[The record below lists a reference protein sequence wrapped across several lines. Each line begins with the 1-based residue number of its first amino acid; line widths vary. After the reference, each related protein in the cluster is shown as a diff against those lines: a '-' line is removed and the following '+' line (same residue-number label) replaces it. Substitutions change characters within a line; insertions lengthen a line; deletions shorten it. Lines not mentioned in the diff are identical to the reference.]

1 MSGTGDGYPNL
12 FVIGAPK
19 CGTTAIYHALN
30 ALPDV
35 TMTRVKET
43 GFFANDALY
52 PLGMDHYLRSYLPG
66 NPTTRYRG
74 EASPWYLYQPEVIDR
89 LRTTL
94 QGPLTLITMVRNP
107 TDRAISMYLD
117 QRAAGYE
124 TRDPAE
130 ALDPAGDLADR
141 FETRYVEHGHY
152 VRYLEPWREA
162 FGADLHVI
170 PAPSAASPEVIRQ
183 AFAATLD
190 LEVPGD
196 FLDHQDDSQRN
207 VAGANRNAP
216 LLKGISYLA
225 RSQRLKLAIRRTL
238 PPGFDQRVMAA
249 LRTRGRVRGEAPK
262 ISIPSALVGALDE
275 HYAAEV
281 VEMRDRW
288 GVDLTPRRS
297 AD

>member
-1 MSGTGDGYPNL
+1 MTGTGYPNL

-19 CGTTAIYHALN
+19 CGTTAIYHALD

-66 NPTTRYRG
+66 TPSTRYRG
-74 EASPWYLYQPEVIDR
+74 EASPWYLYQPEVIAR

-94 QGPLTLITMVRNP
+94 QEPLTLITMVRNP
-107 TDRAISMYLD
+107 TDRAISMYFD

-124 TRDPAE
+124 TREPTE
-130 ALDPAGDLADR
+130 ALDPARTEAGR

-152 VRYLEPWREA
+152 ARYLEPWREA
-162 FGADLHVI
+162 FGDDLHVI
-170 PAPSAASPEVIRQ
+170 PAPSTASPEIIRQ
-183 AFAATLD
+183 AFATSLG
-190 LEVPGD
+190 LEVPSD
-196 FLDHQDDSQRN
+196 FLDHQDENQRN

-225 RSQRLKLAIRRTL
+225 RSQRLKLAVRRAL

-249 LRTRGRVRGEAPK
+249 LRSRGRVSGEPLK
-262 ISIPSALVGALDE
+262 VSIPPDLVRALDA
-275 HYAAEV
+275 HYAEEV
-281 VEMRDRW
+281 AEMRDRW
-288 GVDLTPRRS
+288 SVDLSPQRS